1 MKYNKTTRIFAII
14 VIIFFLFTT
23 FGSVVM
29 YFATP
34 KDKPTNT
41 VPVMQPEIIS
51 AQTGA
56 TTTTG
61 DNL

>member
-14 VIIFFLFTT
+14 VIIMFLFAT
-23 FGSVVM
+23 FGTVIFYIAS
-29 YFATP
+29 P

-51 AQTGA
+51 VQTGT